1 MDESHDTD
9 EIRCRRLGHPVPF
22 RFCRCE
28 GGDLD
33 APCRLLRDCWWE
45 RFDVARYVR
54 ANCSPAVAERLEADA
69 PPPDKVLSLVDLI
82 RQAQERVARDASA
95 SAAPSPRGPDDTK
108 LK

>member
-1 MDESHDTD
+1 MDESHDTE
-9 EIRCRRLGHPVPF
+9 EIRCRRLGHAVPF

-54 ANCSPAVAERLEADA
+54 AHYPPDVAERLEADA
-69 PPPDKVLSLVDLI
+69 PPPDKVLSLVEMI
-82 RQAQERVARDASA
+82 RQAQERVARDAGVA
-95 SAAPSPRGPDDTK
+95 AAPSPRDVDKTT
-108 LK
+108 